1 MSAVRKRKSKTL
13 LWISLIVLLAAAF
26 ILYRTLGPNTGSLSK
41 GEYLYIHTGWTYNDV
56 QKELQRGGYIK
67 DATSFSLLSKL
78 AKLPEHVHAG
88 KYKISPGMSNYNIV
102 RMLRSGRQ
110 TPVRLVINKL
120 RTKEDFIKLVSANL
134 EADSNQL
141 RKLLSDAGFLS
152 SYHLDSNTAM
162 CAVMPDTYE
171 FFWNTT
177 AENAFK
183 KIAKKYTSYWNNE
196 RRQKAV
202 NKNLTPQ
209 QVITIASILE
219 EETNANDEKP
229 NIASVYL
236 NRLKTGVRL
245 QADPTI
251 KYAIGD
257 FTIRRVNSTH
267 LAFISPY
274 NTYINA
280 GLPPGPIC
288 TPSKAS
294 IEAVLNAPD
303 TKLMYF
309 CASPAFNGHH
319 VFAETMADHLKNAKA
334 YQQALNERGIH

>member
-1 MSAVRKRKSKTL
+1 MNAVRKKKGKTL
-13 LWISLIVLLAAAF
+13 LWLVLIVLLVAVV
-26 ILYRTLGPNTGSLSK
+26 IVYKTLGPNTGSLSK
-41 GEYLYIHTGWTYNDV
+41 GEYLYIHTGWTYSDV
-56 QKELQRGGYIK
+56 LKELEQGGYVK
-67 DATSFSLLSKL
+67 DMSSFKLLSNLSKY
-78 AKLPEHVHAG
+78 PDHVHAG
-88 KYKISPGMSNYNIV
+88 KYKINSGMSNYNIV

-120 RTKEDFIKLVSANL
+120 RTKEDFVKLVSVNL
-134 EADSNQL
+134 EADSNGL
-141 RKLLSDAGFLS
+141 KHLLADNSFLAA
-152 SYHLDSNTAM
+152 YHLDSNTAM

-183 KIAKKYTSYWNNE
+183 KIAKNYTSYWNNE

-202 NKNLTPQ
+202 TKNLTPQ
-209 QVITIASILE
+209 QIIIIASILE

-229 NIASVYL
+229 NIASVYM
-236 NRLKTGVRL
+236 NRLKAGVRL
-245 QADPTI
+245 QADPTV

-257 FTIRRVNSTH
+257 FSIRRVNGSH
-267 LAFISPY
+267 LAFVSPY

-288 TPSKAS
+288 TPSKTS

-319 VFAETMADHLKNAKA
+319 VFAETLADHLKNAKA
-334 YQQALNERGIH
+334 YQQALNERNIH